1 MYSVSSGYVSS
12 IKARVR
18 NALIYRGTLTLIDGT
33 VYTFENKDIDAS
45 SGVITRKCSSDYSI
59 DIGGVYAAELVISLI
74 PNSQTLDIN
83 RYKLY
88 GAIINL
94 FCEITALP
102 VLTWGDASSYQWNEL
117 IAVKWGDN
125 PKTPKANIPLGEFV
139 VSESMRSANAIKI
152 TAYDYMTKFDKNL
165 PVLDDDSR
173 TIFNWIRVICN
184 DCGVACGMTL
194 DEVTRMTNGNRKP
207 NFSNVDDTVKTYRDL
222 LARIAQATA
231 SVALIDRYGRLIL
244 KQYSMTVADTIDSGF
259 RYSSDFSDYQSY
271 YTGLSATYKS
281 QGVTE
286 YYTNDTLYDD
296 GLSYEIGCNPFLQ
309 ISNDTNRKTVLQGI
323 IDAQT
328 DIKYTP
334 FKVEIP
340 SNPLYD
346 LMDVLEFTDNQTAEE
361 DIAPITSLVYHLGDK
376 TEIACNGADPALS
389 DAVIKENRTEES
401 LANQVDGGVSMETMW
416 MNASSTPPSQ
426 LVIQKETQTTIGSVT
441 FYALKERNLI
451 QIACTATYVLST
463 TSLVKAYVYVDNV
476 LIYETRG
483 NQWIGENQITV
494 TTGYELNGKGNHTAS
509 VKLEITDSTIDTGG
523 GGVLLEK
530 SINMN
535 GLYVAA
541 DDGVYGYSKVTA
553 LIDDSMGYYS
563 KIEDVTEQRE
573 SLIFISEYDDFTDMS
588 YETYTVVYEWQNANY
603 VIEYDDNY
611 VTLDGDSGI
620 ELIVYD
626 YNYIGTADSI
636 DSGYLDVCTIPTDSY
651 SLFVSANITDGSDNM
666 FADAQLNLN
675 NWTASIIGWIH
686 SITYSGGTNTLAITS
701 VPNWEDLIT
710 EIEVQPNTNYRLTF
724 YQYTTT
730 GYSRYDIEGR
740 RCYIWD
746 STWEWNNSAPNLSD
760 SRLIAYS
767 SIWQYSASTTPVL
780 YTVDFN
786 SGNNEKI
793 YVNLGFGDIRDGTS
807 ATMVFSDFKLV
818 EV

>member
-94 FCEITALP
+94 FCVITALP

-222 LARIAQATA
+222 LACIAQATA

-401 LANQVDGGVSMETMW
+401 LANQVDSGMSTDTMW
-416 MNASSTPPSQ
+416 MVAGSFPERQSVIPKDVQFEVASLS
-426 LVIQKETQTTIGSVT
+426 
-441 FYALKERNLI
+441 FYAIKEKNVI
-451 QIACTATYVLST
+451 QIAFTATYVLDG
-463 TSLVKAYVYVDNV
+463 TSLINTYVYVDNNLV
-476 LIYETRG
+476 YQTKE
-483 NQWIGENQITV
+483 NQWPQENRIAL
-494 TTGYELNGKGNHTAS
+494 TTGYEVNGKGNHTAK
-509 VKLEITDSTIDTGG
+509 VIVVITDSTLDIGG
-523 GGVLLEK
+523 GGVLMEK
-530 SINMN
+530 NITDS
-535 GLYVAA
+535 GLYIASE
-541 DDGVYGYSKVTA
+541 DGVYGYSQVSAVLNRQIGFYGGVSLYTPPNGDFIASVDMADFSFYAEAGEGDLSGNVAESDLVIDFLSYWTESADNHYTINVVETTTNTSYLSFSTSVSGSIIDVDAPKTDIDAFGDTVTFLNHVGVIIQNSSVTSGVASADGYEYSAGYEGFNVLLTNLEVDSKYVVTFDFQVTSGSWINDYQFVFGYRIYPHAYTSYPSYNKANARQDLWVDLPQDLDKHSHAMPFVA
-553 LIDDSMGYYS
+553 LDTSMY
-563 KIEDVTEQRE
+563 
-573 SLIFISEYDDFTDMS
+573 LIFAFPSF
-588 YETYTVVYEWQNANY
+588 
-603 VIEYDDNY
+603 
-611 VTLDGDSGI
+611 
-620 ELIVYD
+620 
-626 YNYIGTADSI
+626 
-636 DSGYLDVCTIPTDSY
+636 
-651 SLFVSANITDGSDNM
+651 
-666 FADAQLNLN
+666 
-675 NWTASIIGWIH
+675 
-686 SITYSGGTNTLAITS
+686 
-701 VPNWEDLIT
+701 
-710 EIEVQPNTNYRLTF
+710 
-724 YQYTTT
+724 
-730 GYSRYDIEGR
+730 
-740 RCYIWD
+740 
-746 STWEWNNSAPNLSD
+746 SD
-760 SRLIAYS
+760 SARNYFEITNMKVS
-767 SIWQYSASTTPVL
+767 
-780 YTVDFN
+780 
-786 SGNNEKI
+786 
-793 YVNLGFGDIRDGTS
+793 
-807 ATMVFSDFKLV
+807 KLN
-818 EV
+818 

>member
-165 PVLDDDSR
+165 PVLDDSSR

-222 LARIAQATA
+222 LACIAQATA

-244 KQYSMTVADTIDSGF
+244 KQYSMTVADTIDAGS

-401 LANQVDGGVSMETMW
+401 LVNYVESDLSSNTLW
-416 MNASSTPPSQ
+416 MVVGSFPERQSVIPKDVQFEVASLS
-426 LVIQKETQTTIGSVT
+426 
-441 FYALKERNLI
+441 FYAIKEKNVI
-451 QIACTATYVLST
+451 QIAFTATYVLDG
-463 TSLVKAYVYVDNV
+463 TSLINTYVYVDNNLV
-476 LIYETRG
+476 YQTKE
-483 NQWIGENQITV
+483 NQWPQENRIAL
-494 TTGYELNGKGNHTAS
+494 TTGYEVNGKGNHTAK
-509 VKLEITDSTIDTGG
+509 VIVVITDSTLDIGG
-523 GGVLLEK
+523 GGVLMEK
-530 SINMN
+530 NISET
-535 GLYVAA
+535 GLYIAS
-541 DDGVYGYSKVTA
+541 DEGVYGYSKVTA
-553 LIDDSMGYYS
+553 ILGRQMGFYGGVETVSPPNGTFMASIDLNDYSFYTEAGIGDLSGNIAESDFDIDFLSFYSESGDNHYSVILVESDTNNDYLTFSSSGSARLIDMNAQRTDIDAFGNVVTFLNQNGIVIQSSDVLNGVASAGGYEYSAGYEGFNILLGNLDEDSIYVVSFDFQTISGAWNGDYYVFGYRIYPNAYTSYPYYNKASAKYDMWDEMERDLEKHSYVMPFVALKESMYLVFAFPNYS
-563 KIEDVTEQRE
+563 
-573 SLIFISEYDDFTDMS
+573 
-588 YETYTVVYEWQNANY
+588 
-603 VIEYDDNY
+603 
-611 VTLDGDSGI
+611 DSGR
-620 ELIVYD
+620 
-626 YNYIGTADSI
+626 NY
-636 DSGYLDVCTIPTDSY
+636 
-651 SLFVSANITDGSDNM
+651 FEIT
-666 FADAQLNLN
+666 NLK
-675 NWTASIIGWIH
+675 
-686 SITYSGGTNTLAITS
+686 
-701 VPNWEDLIT
+701 V
-710 EIEVQPNTNYRLTF
+710 
-724 YQYTTT
+724 
-730 GYSRYDIEGR
+730 
-740 RCYIWD
+740 
-746 STWEWNNSAPNLSD
+746 
-760 SRLIAYS
+760 SRL
-767 SIWQYSASTTPVL
+767 
-780 YTVDFN
+780 
-786 SGNNEKI
+786 G
-793 YVNLGFGDIRDGTS
+793 
-807 ATMVFSDFKLV
+807 
-818 EV
+818 